1 MIVNAYLSREHF
13 DDRDGSCP
21 IIALPSDVA
30 RDGKG
35 VKTAFRQVLDKM
47 VEVFAGSR
55 RFPWKSC
62 KSCSSEASLPG
73 RTFVRQQKPQ
83 RPSSRRDYPDR
94 GSSLRKSRF
103 CDDGQ
108 PRLGNR
114 ESIFFKPGAAMELSM
129 STRRAV
135 TVLGVSFILLT
146 SFMALGLLHAQSN
159 AQNAASPPEPSP
171 LAGNNSVTGLH
182 VDQTKAGVWMAEFD
196 YFYTGDPPFAA
207 LAVEVTPQ
215 TGTPPGPNG
224 VEQYQT
230 FPQRPQRGSHHASVE
245 IRYPGGQMRTLKA
258 AVTMRSQ
265 TFSPVVVA
273 SQQVDKVIDWP
284 DFQTWLRDQQIAKVS
299 PDDNFMR
306 AVALI
311 DSEGKQQLEDARSI
325 LERLIGENP
334 KFDAGYVELAR
345 VAMKLHGNPEGLH
358 QAENLLLSALQIR
371 PDNVN
376 AKILLGYVYAHE
388 NRFAKA
394 ESLFTEAA
402 ATKTNNLWLWSNWGE
417 LLTMEGKTD
426 QAILKYRQAITHPMT
441 HDTYDR
447 ARADAYENLLEL
459 LKTRKDPDAME
470 ALYKQRVA
478 EFGPGSCYTADY
490 ARFLLEV
497 RGDTQASIELAK
509 GALHQNCDD
518 TESREI
524 LGLAEYVKW
533 AATTGPL
540 SVESLNQARI
550 FLPAGPKPLYLLAT
564 SDRTTP
570 AAKKLIAS
578 GEQIDQK
585 DNGKLTALAY
595 ALQNQD
601 LGAAKRL
608 LVLGARPDTPV
619 GQAEVPVALLPV
631 LSADI
636 DGVRMMLQ
644 SGVNY
649 SKLKYRGATAL
660 EIAKQMGNPA
670 LIDALGG
677 KETDL

>member
-1 MIVNAYLSREHF
+1 MPA
-13 DDRDGSCP
+13 
-21 IIALPSDVA
+21 
-30 RDGKG
+30 
-35 VKTAFRQVLDKM
+35 
-47 VEVFAGSR
+47 
-55 RFPWKSC
+55 
-62 KSCSSEASLPG
+62 
-73 RTFVRQQKPQ
+73 Q
-83 RPSSRRDYPDR
+83 RP
-94 GSSLRKSRF
+94 
-103 CDDGQ
+103 
-108 PRLGNR
+108 
-114 ESIFFKPGAAMELSM
+114 
-129 STRRAV
+129 V
-135 TVLGVSFILLT
+135 TIIGVSFLLLT
-146 SFMALGLLHAQSN
+146 GYVSLGSLHAQSN
-159 AQNAASPPEPSP
+159 PQNATGPSEPSP
-171 LAGNNSVTGLH
+171 LAGSNSVSSLH
-182 VDQTKAGVWMAEFD
+182 IDQTKAGVWMAEFD

-207 LAVEVTPQ
+207 LAVEVIPQ
-215 TGTPPGPNG
+215 SGSPLGPNG
-224 VEQYQT
+224 VQQYQT
-230 FPQRPQRGSHHASVE
+230 DLQRPQRGAHHASVE
-245 IRYPGGQMRTLKA
+245 IRYPGGQLRTLKA

-265 TFSPVVVA
+265 MFSPIVVA

-284 DFQTWLRDQQIAKVS
+284 DFQTWFRDQQIARAS
-299 PDDNFMR
+299 PDDNFNR

-311 DSEGKQQLEDARSI
+311 DSEGEPQLNEARSI

-345 VAMKLHGNPEGLH
+345 VAMKLHGKPEGLH
-358 QAENLLLSALQIR
+358 QAETLLLSALQIR

-376 AKILLGYVYAHE
+376 AKILLGYVYTHE
-388 NRFAKA
+388 TRFAKA
-394 ESLFTEAA
+394 EALFTEAA

-447 ARADAYENLLEL
+447 ARADAYEQLLEM

-497 RGDTQASIELAK
+497 RGDTQASIDLAK

-518 TESREI
+518 SESREI

-570 AAKKLIAS
+570 AAKKLIVA
-578 GEQIDQK
+578 GEQIDQQ
-585 DNGKLTALAY
+585 DNDKLTALAY

-636 DGVRMMLQ
+636 DAVRMMRQ

-649 SKLKYRGATAL
+649 SKLMYRGATAL
-660 EIAKQMGNPA
+660 EIAKRIGNSA

-677 KETDL
+677 KEAEL